1 MGITNRKKVDKY
13 IIENG
18 NISLMII
25 QDVIELLA
33 ARDVDPKKVRKNSTI
48 IRNIQVD
55 YLLAIYNR
63 VGDN

>member
-48 IRNIQVD
+48 IRNI
-55 YLLAIYNR
+55 
-63 VGDN
+63 